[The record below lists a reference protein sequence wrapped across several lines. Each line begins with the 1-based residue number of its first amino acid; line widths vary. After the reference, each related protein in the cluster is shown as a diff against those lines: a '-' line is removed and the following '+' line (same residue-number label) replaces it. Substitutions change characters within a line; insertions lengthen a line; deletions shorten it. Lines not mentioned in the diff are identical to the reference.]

1 MTQED
6 ADRSICH
13 LTAHR
18 PQKQW
23 SKTDSQALH
32 RQKQHKLKCPE
43 FQAHYKDQTCL
54 QLSISMLTNACR
66 KFIASAQVQQL
77 HTDEC
82 KTVWAEVRLVA
93 IWSGFV
99 SGWKWVKWSCSNISQ
114 VSLKMWQVV
123 QTMRENNDEGSFVS
137 DLWTWVEIVITSH
150 VTTTVPRPEPEG
162 CAKMVFESPSRV
174 HESAQAVSVTTCY
187 WFLHHSND
195 SDLTCS
201 TTINVR

>member
-32 RQKQHKLKCPE
+32 RQKQRKLKCPE
-43 FQAHYKDQTCL
+43 FQAHPKDQTCL
-54 QLSISMLTNACR
+54 QLSRSMLTNACG

-77 HTDEC
+77 HIDEC

-114 VSLKMWQVV
+114 VSLKMWHWFQ
-123 QTMRENNDEGSFVS
+123 RSCSNNERKQLWRKFCFRSLNMSWNCHHIPCHNHCSATRARRVCKNGFRVS
-137 DLWTWVEIVITSH
+137 
-150 VTTTVPRPEPEG
+150 
-162 CAKMVFESPSRV
+162 K
-174 HESAQAVSVTTCY
+174 
-187 WFLHHSND
+187 
-195 SDLTCS
+195 
-201 TTINVR
+201 